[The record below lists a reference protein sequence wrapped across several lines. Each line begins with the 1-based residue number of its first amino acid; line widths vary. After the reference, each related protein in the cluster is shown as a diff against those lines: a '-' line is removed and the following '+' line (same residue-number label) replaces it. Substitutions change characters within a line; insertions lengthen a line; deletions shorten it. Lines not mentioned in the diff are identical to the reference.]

1 MARTIEIIKQQMVV
15 ELATKPELAGLN
27 SVSNT
32 AIYNLWLYI
41 QAVIIHYFEVLQDT
55 FKGEVQTI
63 IDSNQYGTKQW
74 WFNQAKAFQ
83 YGDILLFINN
93 VFKYASVDETKKI
106 VKYCSVTDNGGKV
119 QIKVAKQSGSIPVV
133 LTIDELNGVVDY
145 VNDIKPAGTD
155 VTIQSLAADLVNVQ
169 LNVYYNA
176 NLGLSN
182 VQTAVETAIT
192 NFFASIQF
200 DGILYRNKL
209 IDAIQAVPGIV
220 NDQVE
225 VMVLEV
231 KSSGQPYVAVSSRF
245 PALSG
250 YYQIDPAF
258 PLSTQITYIT

>member
-1 MARTIEIIKQQMVV
+1 MARTIEVIKQQMID
-15 ELATKPELAGLN
+15 ELATQSDLAALN

-83 YGDILLFINN
+83 FGDILLFINN
-93 VFKYASVDETKKI
+93 VYKYATIDDSKKI

-133 LTIDELNGVVDY
+133 LTIDEVNGMVDY
-145 VNDIKPAGTD
+145 INDIKPAGTD
-155 VTIQSLAADLVNVQ
+155 VTIQSLAADLVKVQ

-176 NLGLSN
+176 NLGLDNIKLS
-182 VQTAVETAIT
+182 VEAAIT

-209 IDAIQAVPGIV
+209 IDAIQAVPGVV

-225 VMVLEV
+225 VLVLEV

-245 PALSG
+245 SALSG
-250 YYQIDPAF
+250 YYQIDPSF
-258 PLSTQITYIT
+258 PLTTQINYIT